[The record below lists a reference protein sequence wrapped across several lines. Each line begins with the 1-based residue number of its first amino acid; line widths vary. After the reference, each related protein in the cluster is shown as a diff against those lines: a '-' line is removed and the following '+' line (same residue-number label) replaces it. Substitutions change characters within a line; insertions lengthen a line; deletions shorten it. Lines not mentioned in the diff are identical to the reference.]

1 MQKTVDLH
9 AKIFNTTGIEIASW
23 LLLNSTCHY
32 ALPSQRCT
40 SEAGMMRN

>member
-9 AKIFNTTGIEIASW
+9 AKIFNTARIGIASW

-40 SEAGMMRN
+40 SESGIMRN